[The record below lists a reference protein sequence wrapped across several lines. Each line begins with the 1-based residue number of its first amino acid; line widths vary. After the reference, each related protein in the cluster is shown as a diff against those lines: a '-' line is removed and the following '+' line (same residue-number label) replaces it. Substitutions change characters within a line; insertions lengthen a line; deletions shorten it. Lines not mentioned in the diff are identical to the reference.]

1 LQQKAYT
8 VWFEHKRPKQLV
20 MDSFIRAV
28 KDAYARFDTTTDI
41 GIPALPHVS
50 KSDAEFL
57 ATTTLAIEA
66 LLRSL

>member
-1 LQQKAYT
+1 
-8 VWFEHKRPKQLV
+8 